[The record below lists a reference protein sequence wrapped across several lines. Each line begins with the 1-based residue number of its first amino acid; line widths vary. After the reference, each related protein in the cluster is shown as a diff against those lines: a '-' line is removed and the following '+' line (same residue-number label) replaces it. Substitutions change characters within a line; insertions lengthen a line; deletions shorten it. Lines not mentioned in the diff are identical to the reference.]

1 MKAHDIIKRP
11 LITEKSVHLQNKLNQ
26 YTFEVHQDANK
37 VQIRE
42 AVESLFKVTVTKVTT
57 ITCRGTQRRIRSRIP
72 GVSAAWKKAV
82 VSIADGQK
90 IEGV

>member
-1 MKAHDIIKRP
+1 MNVYDIIKRP
-11 LITEKSVHLQNKLNQ
+11 RITEKSVYLQNEHNA

-37 VQIRE
+37 IE
-42 AVESLFKVTVTKVTT
+42 IKKAIESLFKVKVTGIRT
-57 ITCRGTQRRIRSRIP
+57 QVVPGKSVRRGKSIGMS
-72 GVSAAWKKAV
+72 GEWKKAI